1 MAVSSVCQP
10 GPAGCS
16 EELQGREQTRVRRRL
31 TPQHTSA
38 MAASR
43 ALAAVWLRAVHPGVR
58 VLDTLREKQNK
69 SIVATV
75 GSTRFP
81 AGLKR
86 LCVVAYVRPTCVAM
100 SGVLLCPCR
109 CLPRFSSCG
118 A

>member
-1 MAVSSVCQP
+1 MAVCSVCQP

-16 EELQGREQTRVRRRL
+16 EELQDREQRRCRL

-38 MAASR
+38 MAASK
-43 ALAAVWLRAVHPGVR
+43 ALTAVWLQGVHPGVR
-58 VLDTLREKQNK
+58 VLDTPREKQNE
-69 SIVATV
+69 SIATV

-86 LCVVAYVRPTCVAM
+86 LCVIAYVRPTCVSM
-100 SGVLLCPCR
+100 SGALLCPCG